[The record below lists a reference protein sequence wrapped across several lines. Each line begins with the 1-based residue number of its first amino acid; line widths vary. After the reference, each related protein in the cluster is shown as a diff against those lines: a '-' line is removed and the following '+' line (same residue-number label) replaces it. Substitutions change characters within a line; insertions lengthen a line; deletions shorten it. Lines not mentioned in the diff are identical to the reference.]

1 MEKQMTPINSMEEL
15 LHVIQ
20 EGESDF
26 FVGRG
31 SIRSSKSIGFTK
43 PDLSQIS
50 VCHEIDDTEEF
61 INIRN
66 WESSCLYSYISDGLL
81 YSYK

>member
-1 MEKQMTPINSMEEL
+1 MKRIYSIEEL
-15 LHVIQ
+15 CNVIQ
-20 EGESDF
+20 EGNTDF
-26 FVGRG
+26 FVAQG

-43 PDLSQIS
+43 SDLSQIS
-50 VCHEIDDTEEF
+50 VYHEIDDTEEF

-66 WESSCLYSYISDGLL
+66 WENSCLYTYITDGLL

>member
-1 MEKQMTPINSMEEL
+1 MEEL

-20 EGESDF
+20 EGTSDF
-26 FVGRG
+26 FVGQG

-43 PDLSQIS
+43 SDLSQIS
-50 VCHEIDDTEEF
+50 VYHEIDDTEEF

-66 WESSCLYSYISDGLL
+66 WENSYLYTYITDGLL